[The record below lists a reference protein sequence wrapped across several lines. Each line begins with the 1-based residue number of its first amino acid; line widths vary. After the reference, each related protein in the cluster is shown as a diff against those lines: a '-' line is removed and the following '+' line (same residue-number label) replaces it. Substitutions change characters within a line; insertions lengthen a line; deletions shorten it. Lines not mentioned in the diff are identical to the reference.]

1 MSWPD
6 YKGKTIGFA
15 KVMGELPISNG
26 TLAYEIMNFTSSDTG
41 FLENKF
47 KILPL
52 IPNEWNLDEKNF
64 KDFQPP
70 EFNRVLAMKYMKW
83 DGESPELLF
92 LTTSGVFLFVPGNR
106 TGAIPYGSSG
116 AGDTSSNGLI
126 EQFQFTKDNAQR
138 SVVPQSSVMYPPQM
152 ETVGNRVY
160 FTYCDGGGAYV
171 WDGVQVRQF
180 GYTMAPSAP
189 SVLGPTPTTT
199 WSNDGGFSDGGRI
212 GTLNYNLTSIDSSG
226 VSVTTGGLEA
236 GLWFYWVVFE
246 SQDGAYSEASER
258 GGRTTIQYHVAKAGS
273 DYAKYGISFL
283 RRRFWVQDL
292 PKGPPGT
299 VARIILRTMNLN
311 SLPAGASAEPRF
323 LHRIPN
329 NTSEEYMDDIPDSE
343 LGGVWGDRRSVP
355 VGFYFMKFFSGSM
368 FLMATEQYPARVW
381 WSEQG
386 IGTDALPESFM
397 ADHWRDVFP
406 ETGKITGS
414 LSVSIGGSKAL
425 LIFKEA
431 ATHVVSG
438 AYPQPGTSGWEF
450 GTIST
455 IAGCAGPNLSQSAPD
470 GSIIWYG
477 NGTFWLLS
485 PGEKGFSSP
494 VDIGLAVRK
503 RLSKINPDKE
513 RFGSSWINKKN
524 KEITFVL
531 PYKDSSAP
539 DLQFVWDYQNRGWRL
554 RQDLLID
561 AVELVGDMTLI
572 SGSWKG
578 RVGNTGFNT
587 GTLLSESTETTPTN
601 TVWVY
606 QKGSPNYDVG
616 SELTSTYTTGWMNF
630 TDFGPEFHVTHHTVD
645 SVFILEER
653 SARKAIISTYSDW
666 NFDDK
671 VSSDLEIALIHPENN
686 NIQVY
691 DGTDDKEPEVSNGES
706 SLFSSDTAVYR
717 DIRTY
722 THRLPVDIVSST
734 VFSFSLNCSA
744 IDDPMAL
751 ISIDAFGP
759 PTSLPGSRSPNMY
772 EGSK

>member
-1 MSWPD
+1 MSWPE

-52 IPNEWNLDEKNF
+52 IPNEWNLDEKNK

-70 EFNRVLAMKYMKW
+70 EFNRVLAMKYMRW

-152 ETVGNRVY
+152 ETVGNRIY

-189 SVLGPTPTTT
+189 SVLGPAPTAI

-414 LSVSIGGSKAL
+414 LSVSIGASKAL

-561 AVELVGDMTLI
+561 AVELVEDMTLI

>member
-1 MSWPD
+1 VSWPE

-52 IPNEWNLDEKNF
+52 IPNEWNLDEKNK

-531 PYKDSSAP
+531 PYKDSSTP

-561 AVELVGDMTLI
+561 AVELVEDMTLI

-653 SARKAIISTYSDW
+653 SARKAIISTYSD
-666 NFDDK
+666 
-671 VSSDLEIALIHPENN
+671 
-686 NIQVY
+686 
-691 DGTDDKEPEVSNGES
+691 NGES